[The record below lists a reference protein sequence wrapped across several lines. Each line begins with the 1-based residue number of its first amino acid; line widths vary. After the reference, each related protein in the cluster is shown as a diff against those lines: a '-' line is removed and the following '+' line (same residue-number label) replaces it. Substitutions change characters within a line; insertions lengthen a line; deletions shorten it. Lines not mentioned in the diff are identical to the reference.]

1 MTSVFA
7 RSYSQLS
14 LHPSSHLCCLHHYR
28 MYCNCTG
35 PGFALHSDIVM
46 PYIVN
51 YGSKEQIKHFIPKMT
66 AGKCI
71 AAIAMT
77 EPGAGRSG
85 LNHRCNIKKSA
96 HIMSGSFSDS
106 APLFF
111 SSDLQ
116 GVRTYAKKDG
126 SDWILNGNKVLSQD
140 FKSIHSITFKVQ
152 YRYYSI

>member
-1 MTSVFA
+1 MILSLQKAWRTVAQYHLKKNNHKKVALVMMTSVFA

-85 LNHRCNIKKSA
+85 LKHKYNIKKSA
-96 HIMSGSFSDS
+96 HIMSGSFS
-106 APLFF
+106 
-111 SSDLQ
+111 
-116 GVRTYAKKDG
+116 
-126 SDWILNGNKVLSQD
+126 N
-140 FKSIHSITFKVQ
+140 
-152 YRYYSI
+152 

>member
-1 MTSVFA
+1 MMTSAFA

-85 LNHRCNIKKSA
+85 LKHKYNIKKSA

-106 APLFF
+106 APLIFF
-111 SSDLQ
+111 QWPSGCEDVCQEGWQWLDPQRQQGTESRLQ
-116 GVRTYAKKDG
+116 KYP
-126 SDWILNGNKVLSQD
+126 LNY
-140 FKSIHSITFKVQ
+140 I
-152 YRYYSI
+152 

>member
-1 MTSVFA
+1 MILKTQERELSFFRVRTCDRSIAAVVFFLSRYDFTTSESLENCCSIPFKKNNHKKVALVMMTSVFA

-85 LNHRCNIKKSA
+85 LNHR
-96 HIMSGSFSDS
+96 
-106 APLFF
+106 L
-111 SSDLQ
+111 
-116 GVRTYAKKDG
+116 
-126 SDWILNGNKVLSQD
+126 
-140 FKSIHSITFKVQ
+140 
-152 YRYYSI
+152 